1 MPHAIFA
8 AHIPKSGMI
17 FGWILVAAGIF
28 FAYIYM
34 FSPGSFFPGITVST
48 ISEQFGLYSTGVRI
62 LGSVLGIAIALYFNS
77 AALFALMLVTRVFIE
92 LGDVVVG
99 LVIHQGAPDTNT
111 ITLSVLAAIEMFFI
125 VKLVKLLKQ

>member
-8 AHIPKSGMI
+8 AHIPKSAMI

-92 LGDVVVG
+92 LGDVVIG
-99 LVIHQGAPDTNT
+99 LVVHQGAPDTNT
-111 ITLSVLAAIEMFFI
+111 ITLSALAAIEMFFI
-125 VKLVKLLKQ
+125 VKLVKFLKQ